1 MEKSL
6 RYRLEALQAEKNE
19 RMKEL
24 KALQLEDE
32 ELCVQLCSTPYYVP
46 SNTVPSQEQLKA
58 LREHIQD
65 LTAEKVAA
73 STAQ

>member
-6 RYRLEALQAEKNE
+6 RYRLEALQTEKNE
-19 RMKEL
+19 RLKDL